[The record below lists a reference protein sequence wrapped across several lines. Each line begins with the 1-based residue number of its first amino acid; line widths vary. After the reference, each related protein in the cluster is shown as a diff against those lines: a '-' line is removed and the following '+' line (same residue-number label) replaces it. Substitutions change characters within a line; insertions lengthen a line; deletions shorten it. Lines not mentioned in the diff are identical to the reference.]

1 MIWKKKSPLAFFL
14 HEAIGGADDFHIY
27 CVEIPKPFGTESHPR
42 LTHGY
47 LESLPVKTKH
57 HVARILAAS
66 AITLFTASQADA
78 ATPIDAALIG
88 QFQLNIPQ
96 TAPVQASAWF
106 KSAFGNAGWTHF
118 SKWGY
123 INLKAGQ
130 KVTVSVQS
138 TVPGLHPGL
147 TCWHRALGGKNAPI
161 NYFTGHSYI
170 QFNDVIVN
178 NTTDETSGAKVGNF
192 KMILAANG
200 YDRDG
205 MPQAASIPKNASLNP
220 IEDGVPGLVSV
231 SFRAKQKG
239 TYMCVVGGINPDN
252 NSSATGG
259 FDNNMTR
266 HNVTMTFSR

>member
-1 MIWKKKSPLAFFL
+1 M
-14 HEAIGGADDFHIY
+14 
-27 CVEIPKPFGTESHPR
+27 
-42 LTHGY
+42 
-47 LESLPVKTKH
+47 KTKH
-57 HVARILAAS
+57 PVARILAAS
-66 AITLFTASQADA
+66 VIALLTATQADA

-88 QFQLNIPQ
+88 EFQLNVPQ

-123 INLKAGQ
+123 IKLKAGQ
-130 KVTVSVQS
+130 KVNVSVQS
-138 TVPGLHPGL
+138 NVAGLHPGI
-147 TCWHRALGGKNAPI
+147 TCWNEKQGGKYAPL

-170 QFNDVIVN
+170 QFNDVIVS

-192 KMILAANG
+192 QMLLAANG

-205 MPQAASIPKNASLNP
+205 MTQTASIPANPSLNP
-220 IEDGVPGLVSV
+220 IQDGVPGLVTV

-239 TYMCVVGGINPDN
+239 VYMCVVGGINPDN
-252 NSSATGG
+252 ATSTTGG

-266 HNVTMTFSR
+266 HSVTITFTR

>member
-1 MIWKKKSPLAFFL
+1 MLPPL
-14 HEAIGGADDFHIY
+14 
-27 CVEIPKPFGTESHPR
+27 P
-42 LTHGY
+42 HGY
-47 LESLPVKTKH
+47 LESLLVKTKH
-57 HVARILAAS
+57 PVARILAAS
-66 AITLFTASQADA
+66 AITLLTATQANA

-88 QFQLNIPQ
+88 EFQLNVPQ

-130 KVTVSVQS
+130 KVNVSVQS
-138 TVPGLHPGL
+138 NVAGLHPGI
-147 TCWHRALGGKNAPI
+147 TCWQRALGGKNAPI

-178 NTTDETSGAKVGNF
+178 NTTDETTGAKVGNF
-192 KMILAANG
+192 KMLLVANG
-200 YDRDG
+200 YDHDG
-205 MPQAASIPKNASLNP
+205 MTQTASIPGNTSLNP
-220 IEDGVPGLVSV
+220 IDDGVPGLVTL

-239 TYMCVVGGINPDN
+239 VYMCVVGGINPNDN
-252 NSSATGG
+252 TSTTGG

-266 HNVTMTFSR
+266 HSVTMTFTR